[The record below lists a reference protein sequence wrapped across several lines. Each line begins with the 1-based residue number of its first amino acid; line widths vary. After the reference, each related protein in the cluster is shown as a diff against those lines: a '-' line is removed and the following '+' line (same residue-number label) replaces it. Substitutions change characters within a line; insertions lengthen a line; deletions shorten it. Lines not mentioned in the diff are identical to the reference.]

1 MQTDAG
7 KGVLKVQV
15 AKAVTRKGEKRQEVG
30 LKQEEQSK
38 GVTRYYYNPQE
49 AGKYEIEIT
58 FAGTQIKES
67 PFFVTVIPGWRLR
80 TRTTTLSFTNCAN
93 TFLLLVKPFSN

>member
-1 MQTDAG
+1 MYWNLTDAG

-15 AKAVTRKGEKRQEVG
+15 SKAVMKKGDRRQELQ
-30 LKQEEQSK
+30 LKQEEQSN

-58 FAGTQIKES
+58 FAGVHIKDS
-67 PFFVTVIPGWRLR
+67 PLFVTVIPGR
-80 TRTTTLSFTNCAN
+80 LSF
-93 TFLLLVKPFSN
+93 